1 MRIALTAGESMDLVL
16 LHEDGTRTD
25 VRIEND
31 SGAPARPVITATNLR
46 RRAPLVVLVNG
57 ERKLP

>member
-25 VRIEND
+25 LLIEND
-31 SGAPARPVITATNLR
+31 PRHCQAAITATNAH

>member
-1 MRIALTAGESMDLVL
+1 MRVALTAGESMDLVL
-16 LHEDGTRTD
+16 LHDDGTRTD

-31 SGAPARPVITATNLR
+31 PDQSRPVITAINQR